1 VTTKAVID
9 IALDDSKFTRFK
21 ELFDRYQ
28 KSLASTPGL
37 WQEATKEST
46 AMSAQF
52 ERQAAALMA
61 QHDTAREFKDAD
73 EDRLKRLTTTEKLWT
88 SIGKSSSF
96 FAKNILDA
104 GSSLLKWGGLL
115 AGGLIGGSLYGLDR
129 LGAAAADQRRSSL
142 GLGMSTGE
150 QSAFNTDFSRF
161 IDTDSFLHGIN
172 EAKSDVSK
180 QGPLWSLGVNPNQST
195 AQLALATMDR
205 MRALAQATPENMLG
219 TVLSSRHLDFMNLE
233 SFKRLRDASPQEYA
247 RQRSRYGSDV
257 RALGI
262 DDRTGQAWQ
271 DFTTQMERAGQTIF
285 KVLVTRLEPLAPS
298 LEKLSGAVV
307 HVIERFADGGAVE
320 TAIKDLSRYL
330 DQFTG
335 VIGKPEF
342 LQKIETFA
350 SDMGTLGDI
359 VHGVADAAAHPGQAL
374 GKAVMADLTS
384 GQKARWEG
392 IKMLGS
398 GIASGA
404 RSGWDW
410 VMNSGQS
417 STLSNLD
424 KSHGL
429 PAGMLEFIYA
439 KESSFGTNPHMNDKD
454 RLAQG
459 PFQIMPGQA
468 PGVDRHSF
476 DASVNWAA
484 GRLEEELKR
493 YNDPVKAVAAYNI
506 GDGALDKLI
515 AKFGQAWAAHV
526 PYVQGVKI
534 ENATGGNIVTSAAQ
548 LTQ

>member
-37 WQEATKEST
+37 WQAATKESS

-73 EDRLKRLTTTEKLWT
+73 EERLKRLTTTEKLWT
-88 SIGKSSSF
+88 SIGKSSTSL
-96 FAKNILDA
+96 AKNVLDI
-104 GSSLLKWGGLL
+104 GSGLLKWGGLL
-115 AGGLIGGSLYGLDR
+115 AGGLIGGSLYGLDK

-150 QSAFNTDFSRF
+150 QSAFNTDFGRF
-161 IDTDSFLHGIN
+161 IDTDSFLHGVN

-180 QGPLWSLGVNPNQST
+180 QGPLWSLGINPNQST

-247 RQRSRYGSDV
+247 RQRSRYGADV

-307 HVIERFADGGAVE
+307 NVIERFADGGAIE
-320 TAIKDLSRYL
+320 TAIKDMARYL

-342 LQKIETFA
+342 LRKLETFA
-350 SDMGTLGDI
+350 GDMGTLGDI

-374 GKAVMADLTS
+374 GKAIVADVTTN
-384 GQKARWEG
+384 QVARWDA
-392 IKMLGS
+392 IKNLA
-398 GIASGA
+398 ASGWQ
-404 RSGWDW
+404 SL
-410 VMNSGQS
+410 MHFGQS
-417 STLSNLD
+417 KTLSNLD
-424 KSHGL
+424 KQYGL
-429 PAGMLEFIYA
+429 PAGSLELIYG
-439 KESSFGTNPHMNDKD
+439 KESSFGTNPNLSHPGPNG
-454 RLAQG
+454 AQG
-459 PFQIMPGQA
+459 PFQIKPSMGGGA
-468 PGVDRHSF
+468 DLNDF
-476 DASVNWAA
+476 DASSRRAA
-484 GRLEEELKR
+484 EILSAEFRRYHGDSLKA
-493 YNDPVKAVAAYNI
+493 YAAYNI
-506 GDGALDKLI
+506 GDGALDKII
-515 AKFGQAWAAHV
+515 AKFGAAWQSHV

-534 ENATGGNIVTSAAQ
+534 ENATGGSIVTSAAQ